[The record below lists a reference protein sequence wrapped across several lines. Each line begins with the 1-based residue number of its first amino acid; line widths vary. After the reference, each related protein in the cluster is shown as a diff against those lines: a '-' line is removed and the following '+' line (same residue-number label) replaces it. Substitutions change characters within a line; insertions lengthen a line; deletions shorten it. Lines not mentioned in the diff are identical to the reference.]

1 MKKTQVKLL
10 NLHDAVH
17 EHAMTWEG
25 AEIRV
30 ITSSWSSELNDFCR
44 IRLEQLRVKKNV
56 RGVRDEAFG
65 HTIRSCGHGHGKTE
79 EFILGAWLS
88 DDDVVRL
95 RNGRMAIIEGKL
107 HFLARFDFEFLG
119 VISQRVC

>member
-17 EHAMTWEG
+17 EHPMTWEG
-25 AEIRV
+25 TEIRV
-30 ITSSWSSELNDFCR
+30 ITSSWSSELNDLCC

-65 HTIRSCGHGHGKTE
+65 HAIRSCGHGHGKTE
-79 EFILGAWLS
+79 ELILGAWLS
-88 DDDVVRL
+88 DDDIVRL
-95 RNGRMAIIEGKL
+95 RNCRMTVVESEL
-107 HFLARFDFEFLG
+107 HFLASFDFEFFG
-119 VISQRVC
+119 VVGQRVC